1 MTFRKNFREF
11 EFTAFSGSNLLAEG
25 DDQLSTGDSFTMPF
39 SATACITV
47 TDNDSRL
54 SGDARKD
61 DVADDRNGQTA
72 DIELDGVA
80 VASDVK
86 IYAERYTVV
95 EDQDGNTYKLI
106 EIEFAGSAAG
116 DADDFFTFYGD
127 VPPPGAELSVVSTG
141 NVVGSFLKYKHLSAG
156 LKWDLNDDGKVTI
169 EAEDMA
175 LKGYRTDDIDAAS
188 GGEVIKLKKKEG
200 AAELVF
206 GAESG
211 TYDLEIAYVDEDDG
225 QGSIVVEV
233 NGVVVETI
241 LLDQDNNGNGND
253 HSTISTLTIAGLELN
268 QGDVITL
275 RGTRDAH
282 EFARIDALTFCLN
295 ENDAPDAVD
304 DAFTIGEGSL
314 LTDDVLGN
322 DSDVDTSDVIE
333 ILSANGEDAGVAFN
347 VTSAGGR
354 TGAAIMA
361 PSGDVNLAFDQLQQF
376 SDLALSETDTVSI
389 SYTITDGNGAT
400 DSANITITVIGD
412 GPATVEQDADEITF
426 LNGFQTAISLIS
438 DSTTSDGSV
447 SADIDIDFDTGVDV
461 LAVTIIAFDDSEFFG
476 QIVDVVDFDIPG
488 GIDNPDNPDLVA
500 TTDGFE
506 FLNLDVTGLGS
517 DLGDANRLAMIV
529 EFDENGDGILDLPL
543 FVEVDIFGSNA

>member
-1 MTFRKNFREF
+1 MTFRKSFREF
-11 EFTAFSGSNLLAEG
+11 EFTAFSGSNLLSEG
-25 DDQLSTGDSFTMPF
+25 DDQLSTGDTFTMPF

-54 SGDARKD
+54 SGDTRKD
-61 DVADDRNGQTA
+61 DVADDRKGQTA

-80 VASDVK
+80 VVSDVK
-86 IYAERYTVV
+86 IYAERYTIV

-141 NVVGSFLKYKHLSAG
+141 NVTGSFLKYKHLSAG

-211 TYDLEIAYVDEDDG
+211 IYDLEIAYVDEDDG

-233 NGVVVETI
+233 NGTEVETI
-241 LLDQDNNGNGND
+241 LLDQDDNGNGND

-275 RGTRDAH
+275 RGSRDAH

-295 ENDAPDAVD
+295 ENAAPDAVD
-304 DAFTIGEGSL
+304 DSFTIGES
-314 LTDDVLGN
+314 DVLIDDILAN
-322 DSDVDTSDVIE
+322 DSDVDTADEVT
-333 ILSANGEDAGVAFN
+333 ILSAAGQAAGELIDL
-347 VTSAGGR
+347 TSAGGR
-354 TGAAIMA
+354 AAAGIVA
-361 PSGDVNLAFDQLQQF
+361 PSGDPNLAVDTLGNFE
-376 SDLALSETDTVSI
+376 DLALGETDT
-389 SYTITDGNGAT
+389 ITL
-400 DSANITITVIGD
+400 S
-412 GPATVEQDADEITF
+412 
-426 LNGFQTAISLIS
+426 
-438 DSTTSDGSV
+438 
-447 SADIDIDFDTGVDV
+447 
-461 LAVTIIAFDDSEFFG
+461 
-476 QIVDVVDFDIPG
+476 
-488 GIDNPDNPDLVA
+488 
-500 TTDGFE
+500 
-506 FLNLDVTGLGS
+506 
-517 DLGDANRLAMIV
+517 
-529 EFDENGDGILDLPL
+529 
-543 FVEVDIFGSNA
+543 